1 MGVLGDIIR
10 LVRDTTKDA
19 LEECGLDDMKDELKD
34 VWKALKGE

>member
-10 LVRDTTKDA
+10 LVRDTTKDT
-19 LEECGLDDMKDELKD
+19 LEECGIYDMKDELKD